1 VPSDHP
7 AGDAPGPRRRA
18 GVASGHA
25 GARSRRVTA
34 MVVLGGIA
42 AALMGF
48 EYQFRHLEA
57 YTAAHLFAVLAPTMA
72 ASSAPILWFGLG
84 APGAFGLV
92 ITPIAAQCCWSRRC
106 ACWAS
111 RC

>member
-1 VPSDHP
+1 
-7 AGDAPGPRRRA
+7 
-18 GVASGHA
+18 
-25 GARSRRVTA
+25 